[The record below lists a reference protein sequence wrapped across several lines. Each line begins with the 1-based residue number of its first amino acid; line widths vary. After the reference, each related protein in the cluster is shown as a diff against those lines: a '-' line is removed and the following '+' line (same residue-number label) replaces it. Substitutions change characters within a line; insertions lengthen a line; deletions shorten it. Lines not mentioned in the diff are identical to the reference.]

1 MPREKQQ
8 GIRASLGGLLG
19 GITPGRLNNWLVIAA
34 SFIIIS
40 VIILPQASEI
50 DYPGEGDIN
59 SADIK
64 APFAFEYIDEEATIN
79 KKEMA
84 LKTVTPVYNL
94 NLRLIANNDKKVERY
109 FIKLEEVLADPAG
122 EADKAARLS
131 SYLPGSGITFSSGDI
146 ALLSEEKNF
155 REFRSAILKNLHSI
169 MSGGYTREPV
179 ASFLNKASSGMVLL
193 KITENG
199 IVSTREF
206 DISAVWFHD
215 ELELKLDEALS
226 RLSGEWLK
234 KICRDHILYFLA
246 ETLEYNEKET
256 LESRRNY
263 VNSLEPI
270 RIKVDEGDVLAAA
283 GEEITPEIAK
293 KLQAVAKN
301 RLRARAIIIIG
312 NLIIVSL
319 AFFFLISFLNRFY
332 GDIFG
337 SFKNILAV
345 SFTALLSI
353 IIIKGIYLVSYLN
366 EYLIP
371 FALAAVCLTI
381 LYKANLAIFISLF
394 ISIFSGITLDYDIK
408 FTIISLLSCLGGI
421 YASLKVRKRSDMTQV
436 GIFIALINIVA
447 VIGLGFIEEK
457 QPGVVAANALWAAGG
472 GLLVVILASSV
483 IPFIESLFGVLTVFK
498 LLDLADL
505 NSPLLKKLLIE
516 APGTYHHSI
525 LVGNLAEVAAE
536 AVGANGLL
544 ARVGAYYH
552 DIGKI
557 IKPEYFIENQQDHFN
572 KHDSLKPTLSASVI
586 KSHVKDG
593 IKLAL
598 EYKLP
603 EAVIRFIEDHHG
615 TSLISYFYAQA
626 LKSDLDDGVGEES
639 FRYTGPRPRSRET
652 AIVMLADITEA
663 SVRSLEKPN
672 PAKIENVVRNTVTKK
687 LEEGELSSSGLV
699 MNDLETIIEKF
710 IYVIMGI
717 MHSRIEYP
725 EGINGNEK
733 KQ

>member
-1 MPREKQQ
+1 MVQNKHV
-8 GIRASLGGLLG
+8 GWLFGSL
-19 GITPGRLNNWLVIAA
+19 TPGRFNNWLVIAV

-40 VIILPQASEI
+40 IIILPQASEI
-50 DYPGEGDIN
+50 KYPKEGEISGTEF
-59 SADIK
+59 K
-64 APFAFEYIDEEATIN
+64 APFEFEYIDEEATIN

-84 LKTVTPVYNL
+84 QKAVTPVYNL
-94 NLRLIANNDKKVERY
+94 NLRLIANNDKKAERY
-109 FIKLEEVLADPAG
+109 FSKLEEVLASSAGAG
-122 EADKAARLS
+122 EKAARLS
-131 SYLPGSGITFSSGDI
+131 SYLPGSGIGFSNDEIG
-146 ALLSEEKNF
+146 LLSQEKNF
-155 REFRSAILKNLHSI
+155 REFKSVIIKNLHAI
-169 MSGGYTREPV
+169 MSGGYTKEPV
-179 ASFLNKASSGMVLL
+179 ASFLNKASSGLMLM
-193 KITENG
+193 KITESG
-199 IVSTREF
+199 IVNTREF
-206 DISAVWFHD
+206 DISRVWFQD
-215 ELELKLDEALS
+215 ELEMKLDEALAG
-226 RLSGEWLK
+226 LSGDSLK
-234 KICRDHILYFLA
+234 KLCRENIMYFLA

-256 LESRRNY
+256 LASREEY
-263 VNSLEPI
+263 IKGLEPI
-270 RIKVDEGDVLAAA
+270 KIKVAEGEVLVAA
-283 GEEITPEIAK
+283 GEEVTPELSK

-301 RLRARAIIIIG
+301 RLKARAMIIVG
-312 NLIIVSL
+312 NLVIVSL
-319 AFFFLISFLNRFY
+319 SFFFLISFLFRFY
-332 GDIFG
+332 SDTFG

-345 SFTALLSI
+345 SFTAILNI
-353 IIIKGIYLVSYLN
+353 MIIKGIYLVSYLN

-371 FALAAVCLTI
+371 FALAAVCITI
-381 LYKANLAIFISLF
+381 LYRANLAIFMCLF
-394 ISIFSGITLDYDIK
+394 ISIFSGITLNYDIK
-408 FTIISLLSCLGGI
+408 FTIISLISSLAGI

-436 GIFIALINIVA
+436 GIFIALINIIA

-472 GLLVVILASSV
+472 GLLVVILASSI
-483 IPFIESLFGVLTVFK
+483 IPFIESLFGVLTIFK
-498 LLDLADL
+498 LLDISDL
-505 NSPLLKKLLIE
+505 NSPLLKKLIIE

-525 LVGNLAEVAAE
+525 LVGNLAEVAAD

-557 IKPEYFIENQQDHFN
+557 IKPEYFIENQQDNFN
-572 KHDSLKPTLSASVI
+572 KHNALKPTLSASVI

-626 LKSDLDDGVGEES
+626 LKNDLDEGVGEES
-639 FRYTGPRPRSRET
+639 FRYPGPRPRSRET

-663 SVRSLEKPN
+663 SVRSLEKPT
-672 PAKIENVVRNTVTKK
+672 PAKIENIVRNTVTKK
-687 LEEGELSSSGLV
+687 LEEGELSGSGLV

-717 MHSRIEYP
+717 MHTRIEYP
-725 EGINGNEK
+725 EGISGNEK